1 MRHVLTGAAMILVVG
16 TTAACGGS
24 APTDASKEDF
34 CEAYGAIDDINEDST
49 GEDLQDY
56 AKDLEDVGTPDD
68 MSDEERDGFKV
79 YVDTLKDVDGDK
91 KVTDLDEP
99 ELSDEEDKQG
109 EAFTEYAADKCA
121 DEAPGGGGTDL
132 PDEVETDDLPTD
144 GTTDVPI
151 DPDDLPTDPEELES
165 YLEEQASE
173 LESQ

>member
-121 DEAPGGGGTDL
+121 DEAPGGAGTDL